1 LILGTDIYRKEYL
14 EYLLPLVIRFKRTY
28 PDKDV
33 VVITD
38 SLELDA
44 TIGDTEY
51 TKQFKEVVDRIIDP
65 RDYDGRR

>member
-1 LILGTDIYRKEYL
+1 M
-14 EYLLPLVIRFKRTY
+14 Y